1 MFKSLLYNP
10 IWPWLFEG
18 AGTGEG
24 AGVCPRPITLTETI
38 NEMNFG
44 GVVKN
49 LKLII

>member
-1 MFKSLLYNP
+1 MFKSLLYNS